1 MPDTPLT
8 GLHHSIYPLMVRLLV
23 VIDQSLEY
31 VELSSGTCVA
41 TLATVPRSRNYD
53 RCG

>member
-31 VELSSGTCVA
+31 VELS
-41 TLATVPRSRNYD
+41 
-53 RCG
+53 